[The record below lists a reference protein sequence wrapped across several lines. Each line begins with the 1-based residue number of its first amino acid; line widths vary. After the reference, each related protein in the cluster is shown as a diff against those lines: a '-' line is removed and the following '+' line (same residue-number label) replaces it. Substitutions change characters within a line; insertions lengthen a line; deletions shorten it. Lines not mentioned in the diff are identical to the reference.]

1 MIKSL
6 LELLMHLAIALP
18 IAVIFMKDRTRET
31 WTKILL
37 VAIIYIVNQLALSL
51 PNYIPAVSW
60 VDSSW
65 NWDGKIYGL
74 LVGIAGWFLLKPYFK
89 ENDFFTLRQYKPGFK
104 PALYAVIALTIFSLV
119 VTRLM
124 GSSDFDTETLL
135 FELTM
140 PSLEEEIVFRGV
152 LLGLLASALKPR
164 MGKFGHP
171 AVLITAMLFGFVHA
185 LGFSNDYSINF
196 DPLFFLMTG
205 LGGFVWGWV
214 TIKSRSILL
223 AYLSHNICNSLG
235 TLLTML

>member
-6 LELLMHLAIALP
+6 LELLMHLAIVMP
-18 IAVIFMKDRTRET
+18 IVLFFVKDRTRDT
-31 WTKILL
+31 WIKIILF
-37 VAIIYIVNQLALSL
+37 AIIYIVNQLALSL
-51 PNYIPAVSW
+51 PSYVPAFSW
-60 VDSSW
+60 INSNW

-74 LVGIAGWFLLKPYFK
+74 LVGVAGWLLFKPYFK
-89 ENDFFTLRQYKPGFK
+89 ENNFFTLQQYKSGFK
-104 PALYAVIALTIFSLV
+104 PALIAVISLTIFSLV
-119 VTRLM
+119 LTRLM

-164 MGKFGHP
+164 MGIFGNP
-171 AVLITAMLFGFVHA
+171 AVLITALLFGFVHA
-185 LGFSNDYSINF
+185 LGFSRDCSINF
-196 DPLFFLMTG
+196 DPMFFLMTG
-205 LGGFVWGWV
+205 LAGFVWGWV

-235 TLLTML
+235 TLLTMI

>member
-6 LELLMHLAIALP
+6 LELLMHLAIVLP
-18 IAVIFMKDRTRET
+18 VTVLFMKDRTKET
-31 WTKILL
+31 WLKVLL
-37 VAIIYIVNQLALSL
+37 FVIVYIVNQLALSL
-51 PNYIPAVSW
+51 PNYVPAFSW
-60 VDSSW
+60 INSNW

-74 LVGIAGWFLLKPYFK
+74 LVGVAGWLLLKPYFK
-89 ENDFFTLRQYKPGFK
+89 ENNFFTLQQYKPGFK
-104 PALYAVIALTIFSLV
+104 PALYAVIALTVFSLV
-119 VTRLM
+119 LTRLM

-152 LLGLLASALKPR
+152 LLGLLSSALKPS
-164 MGKFGHP
+164 MGILGNP
-171 AVLITAMLFGFVHA
+171 AVLITALLFGFVHA
-185 LGFSNDYSINF
+185 LGFSSDYSINF

-223 AYLSHNICNSLG
+223 AYLSHNICNSVG
-235 TLLTML
+235 TLLTMI

>member
-1 MIKSL
+1 
-6 LELLMHLAIALP
+6 
-18 IAVIFMKDRTRET
+18 MK
-31 WTKILL
+31 IVL
-37 VAIIYIVNQLALSL
+37 VVIIYIVNQLALSL
-51 PNYIPAVSW
+51 PNYVPAFSW
-60 VDSSW
+60 INSNW
-65 NWDGKIYGL
+65 NGKIYGL
-74 LVGIAGWFLLKPYFK
+74 LVGLAGWFLFKPYFK
-89 ENDFFTLRQYKPGFK
+89 ENNFFTLQQYKPGFK
-104 PALYAVIALTIFSLV
+104 PAVYAAIALTIFSLV
-119 VTRLM
+119 LTRVM

-164 MGKFGHP
+164 MGKLGNP
-171 AVLITAMLFGFVHA
+171 AVLITALLFGFVHA
-185 LGFSNDYSINF
+185 LGFSTDYAINF

-235 TLLTML
+235 TLLTMV